1 MFEFVHLPD
10 NGCERSSLEAAF
22 HGQRRV
28 LAYVGFPDP
37 PEGFDDLLLRA
48 LDDLGAVTAYGEF
61 SEPSR
66 AVVIDLRPGAE
77 DSAVI
82 PHRQKRPGQAGPR
95 AGCVGAR
102 PMTRW

>member
-1 MFEFVHLPD
+1 MFEFVHVPD

-22 HGQRRV
+22 RGQRRV
-28 LAYVGFPDP
+28 LAYVGFPYP

-48 LDDLGAVTAYGEF
+48 LDDLGAVAAYGEL

-66 AVVIDLRPGAE
+66 AVAIDLQPGAA

-82 PHRQKRPGQAGPR
+82 QHRQKHLGQAGPL

-102 PMTRW
+102 SMTHW

>member
-28 LAYVGFPDP
+28 LAYVGFPDL
-37 PEGFDDLLLRA
+37 PEGVDDLLLRA
-48 LDDLGAVTAYGEF
+48 LDDLGAVAAYGEF

-66 AVVIDLRPGAE
+66 AVVIDLQPGAE
-77 DSAVI
+77 DSAAI
-82 PHRQKRPGQAGPR
+82 PHRQKRPGQAGPP
-95 AGCVGAR
+95 AACVGAR
-102 PMTRW
+102 SMTRW